1 MNCLPLGRSLP
12 PPPSLIQ
19 QTNKQTKMKF
29 IQTKT
34 HEQIRNNMAPDL
46 KNSRHYHNNNNP
58 NNNNNKRKEMKQG

>member
-1 MNCLPLGRSLP
+1 
-12 PPPSLIQ
+12 
-19 QTNKQTKMKF
+19 MKF